1 MHIRSKLSTITVKNR
16 TATSDLL
23 HLVTP
28 GEILVEEFLKPFRL
42 TANALAIELRVPA
55 NRIQA
60 IVNGQRGITA
70 DTALRLAQY
79 FGNSAEFWLN
89 LQQNYDLD
97 QAKRDKLP
105 LIQKTVVRRTPSRN
119 RMFAAKA

>member
-1 MHIRSKLSTITVKNR
+1 
-16 TATSDLL
+16 
-23 HLVTP
+23 
-28 GEILVEEFLKPFRL
+28 
-42 TANALAIELRVPA
+42 
-55 NRIQA
+55 
-60 IVNGQRGITA
+60 
-70 DTALRLAQY
+70 LAQY

-105 LIQKTVVRRTPSRN
+105 LIQKTIVRRTPSRN

>member
-105 LIQKTVVRRTPSRN
+105 LIQKTIVRRTPSRN